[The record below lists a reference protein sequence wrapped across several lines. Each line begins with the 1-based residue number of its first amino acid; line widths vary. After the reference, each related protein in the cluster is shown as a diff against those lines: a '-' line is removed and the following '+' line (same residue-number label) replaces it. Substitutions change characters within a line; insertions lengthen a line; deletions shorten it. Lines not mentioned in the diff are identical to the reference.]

1 MLVLM
6 RKPGEEVVLRDRD
19 GQEIGNIRIVNVR
32 GDKVR
37 VAFDFPR
44 EIDIHRRE
52 VDQRIQEE
60 AKS

>member
-32 GDKVR
+32 
-37 VAFDFPR
+37 
-44 EIDIHRRE
+44 
-52 VDQRIQEE
+52 
-60 AKS
+60 